1 VKDFLAHRRHNILK
15 VNRELGF
22 TDTEE
27 DIAAKSSVKDLSVDE
42 VQNHRHGE
50 IAYSDDELAEHIQKQ
65 VANSVWK
72 LHDDDI
78 DDNFYSD
85 VSERAN
91 QKSEEKPLVVEQPED
106 IASQFEIMKKQED
119 YSPTKP
125 KVKLDEQIKSSS
137 IKRRNTK

>member
-1 VKDFLAHRRHNILK
+1 LK

-22 TDTEE
+22 SDTEE

-42 VQNHRHGE
+42 VQNHPHGE
-50 IAYSDDELAEHIQKQ
+50 IAYSDDELAELVQKQ

-91 QKSEEKPLVVEQPED
+91 QKSEDKPLVVE
-106 IASQFEIMKKQED
+106 
-119 YSPTKP
+119 
-125 KVKLDEQIKSSS
+125 
-137 IKRRNTK
+137 